1 MPEGPEVRR
10 AAAALDDAL
19 AGREIRAFSTRI
31 KTARAWLREHG
42 GTDTDE
48 GAAFVGRRIARVRS
62 HGKWLWGEAAP
73 TGAAAAPE
81 ASGGPA
87 LGGET
92 LYFASH
98 FLMWGRWHVVAP
110 DDELAMTRDKRE
122 RARIEVDGAVAVL
135 TTAPK
140 FAVGTGDPCA
150 EDGPLAHLGPDT
162 LPYEGPEAFDVD
174 AFHDRLLSGEHH
186 ERTLGAVLLDQTVL
200 AGVGNYLRAEILHAC
215 RLDPWMTVGELT
227 PDALACLDRE
237 IPAVCAFAY
246 AHGGR
251 TITDEEVETMRAN
264 PDLHYGEPHEWN
276 LKHRIFRRT
285 NLACLVCGDTVRQK
299 KQVTRRWV
307 DGDGEPQEKRR
318 PIYFC
323 PTCQNTSVELK
334 PVRKTRKKKA
344 SAAKAPAAKAPS
356 AAAVPA
362 RTTSPRAKAPA
373 SKASGAKAP
382 RPSAKPPSSAPADA

>member
-10 AAAALDDAL
+10 AAVALDDAL
-19 AGREIRAFSTRI
+19 AGREITAFSTRI

-42 GTDTDE
+42 DE
-48 GAAFVGRRIARVRS
+48 EGDVFVGRRIERVRS
-62 HGKWLWGEAAP
+62 HGKWLWGEAVAP
-73 TGAAAAPE
+73 GAPGDE
-81 ASGGPA
+81 PP
-87 LGGET
+87 

-98 FLMWGRWHVVAP
+98 FLMWGRWNVVAP
-110 DDELAMTRDKRE
+110 DDELAVTRDKRE
-122 RARIEVDGAVAVL
+122 RARIEVPEAVAVL

-150 EDGPLAHLGPDT
+150 EGGPLAHLGPDT
-162 LPYEGPEAFDVD
+162 LPYAGPQAFDVD

-186 ERTLGAVLLDQTVL
+186 DRTLGAVLLDQTVL

-227 PDALACLDRE
+227 PEALACLDRE

-251 TITDEEVETMRAN
+251 TLTDEELERMRAN
-264 PDLHYGEPHEWN
+264 PDLHYGEPHPWN
-276 LKHRIFRRT
+276 LRHRIFRRT

-299 KQVTRRWV
+299 KQVTRRWE
-307 DGDGEPQEKRR
+307 DGEGNVEEKKR

-323 PTCQNTSVELK
+323 PTCQNTSVELP
-334 PVRKTRKKKA
+334 PVRKKRKKAASGEKPAA
-344 SAAKAPAAKAPS
+344 SAAAAS
-356 AAAVPA
+356 
-362 RTTSPRAKAPA
+362 
-373 SKASGAKAP
+373 
-382 RPSAKPPSSAPADA
+382 RPSGAPADA